1 MRRPVN
7 IFGNPAG
14 SLIFGGFWF
23 VYLFFVG
30 ASAIY
35 SLIKS
40 PVPDAAS
47 PVHGYSRSMAYA
59 RGFYLIS
66 LSCLLFLLI
75 FIESNIQEMV
85 LKLEIRN
92 SRDVRKTRRFW
103 EGSNSKIRFKSSIF
117 KCRLKLILKS
127 RFSKVDFQ
135 ESIYER
141 SNSKKRVPKSR
152 FSNVDFQKILYRK
165 STFKSRFL
173 KVELQK
179 VEFQKVDFHK
189 VEVQMSTFKRSD
201 FKVDFQKSIFKSR
214 FTKGRLQKSRFSK

>member
-1 MRRPVN
+1 MTYSIGWKSFSAALTAGVISFVISNLSYMRRPVN

-75 FIESNIQEMV
+75 FIESNIQEIV
-85 LKLEIRN
+85 LKVEIRN
-92 SRDVRKTRRFW
+92 SRDFRKTRFLRI
-103 EGSNSKIRFKSSIF
+103 S
-117 KCRLKLILKS
+117 
-127 RFSKVDFQ
+127 
-135 ESIYER
+135 
-141 SNSKKRVPKSR
+141 
-152 FSNVDFQKILYRK
+152 FSNCRCL
-165 STFKSRFL
+165 
-173 KVELQK
+173 
-179 VEFQKVDFHK
+179 
-189 VEVQMSTFKRSD
+189 
-201 FKVDFQKSIFKSR
+201 
-214 FTKGRLQKSRFSK
+214 KGRLT

>member
-85 LKLEIRN
+85 PKLEIRN
-92 SRDVRKTRRFW
+92 SRDVRKTRVV
-103 EGSNSKIRFKSSIF
+103 FK
-117 KCRLKLILKS
+117 K

-135 ESIYER
+135 
-141 SNSKKRVPKSR
+141 KSR
-152 FSNVDFQKILYRK
+152 FSSRNFSVPNSQ
-165 STFKSRFL
+165 RFL
-173 KVELQK
+173 ETEPFERAQFVFMNLKLLTIAP
-179 VEFQKVDFHK
+179 
-189 VEVQMSTFKRSD
+189 SRS
-201 FKVDFQKSIFKSR
+201 R
-214 FTKGRLQKSRFSK
+214 

>member
-92 SRDVRKTRRFW
+92 SWDVRKTRFW
-103 EGSNSKIRFKSSIF
+103 GGSISKIRFKSSIF
-117 KCRLKLILKS
+117 KCRFQMS
-127 RFSKVDFQ
+127 FKVDF
-135 ESIYER
+135 EKSINER
-141 SNSKKRVPKSR
+141 SNSKETSSK
-152 FSNVDFQKILYRK
+152 
-165 STFKSRFL
+165 
-173 KVELQK
+173 
-179 VEFQKVDFHK
+179 
-189 VEVQMSTFKRSD
+189 
-201 FKVDFQKSIFKSR
+201 KSIFKSR
-214 FTKGRLQKSRFSK
+214 FSRVDLRKVEFQKNEFQKVDFQMSTFKRLYSENWFSKVDF

>member
-75 FIESNIQEMV
+75 FIESNLQEMV
-85 LKLEIRN
+85 LKLARN
-92 SRDVRKTRRFW
+92 AIAFFAKLRTTFQNPIALFPKLHVQRNRNFRNLFYNSCCEWPSVRT
-103 EGSNSKIRFKSSIF
+103 
-117 KCRLKLILKS
+117 
-127 RFSKVDFQ
+127 
-135 ESIYER
+135 
-141 SNSKKRVPKSR
+141 
-152 FSNVDFQKILYRK
+152 
-165 STFKSRFL
+165 
-173 KVELQK
+173 
-179 VEFQKVDFHK
+179 
-189 VEVQMSTFKRSD
+189 
-201 FKVDFQKSIFKSR
+201 
-214 FTKGRLQKSRFSK
+214 